1 MMILRE
7 LLPICQPERKVR
19 FLFLTGLLISGFPG
33 VVTAETRASSQIS
46 YAVRQAATAEA
57 HALLGQDAAH
67 ATTLFDVTLPPETS
81 AFTPCPDKLKVA
93 TPPGKRQLWRLR
105 YDVSCAGQEGW
116 NLSVMVK
123 TAVTL
128 SVLTATRT
136 LERGETLSAQD
147 VALSPQDVTLLNGN
161 YFRQPQEVE
170 GQTVKRRIAN
180 AQIVTQALLDQPVMV
195 SRGQSVLIIARQHGI
210 EARTEG
216 EALKNGRKGEIIRV
230 RNNSSQRI
238 IDVQVEAPGVVRT
251 LPRPQ

>member
-1 MMILRE
+1 MILRE
-7 LLPICQPERKVR
+7 LSKIRQPERKVR
-19 FLFLTGLLISGFPG
+19 FLFLAGLLITAFPG
-33 VVTAETRASSQIS
+33 IAAAEAGASSQVS
-46 YAVRQAATAEA
+46 QAVRQAAVAEA
-57 HALLGQDAAH
+57 RALLGQDAAN
-67 ATTLFDVTLPPETS
+67 ATTLFGITLPPEASTLS
-81 AFTPCPDKLKVA
+81 PCPHRLKVA

-116 NLSVMVK
+116 PLSVVVK
-123 TAVTL
+123 PTVTL
-128 SVLTATRT
+128 SILTATRT
-136 LERGETLSAQD
+136 LERGEILSSQD
-147 VALSPQDVTLLNGN
+147 VELSPQDVTLMNGN

-170 GQTVKRRIAN
+170 GQTVKRRIAS

-210 EARTEG
+210 EARTDG